1 MNTHQATYET
11 ALERFERRMAER
23 DARMAER
30 DARMAERD
38 SALVD
43 RIATATDRMAS
54 SRWWQTAILLA
65 GIGIFMGVATTAIIY
80 FLPG

>member
-23 DARMAER
+23 DARL
-30 DARMAERD
+30 AERD

-80 FLPG
+80 YLPG